1 MAKINGTLNAVLSG
15 SDKIL
20 HSTSATLTVNA
31 NLADTSTKD
40 DGGWSTHLKGR
51 RDWSIS
57 VDGLYD
63 TTGDGL
69 TPDAILS
76 AIIDRTADTV
86 IEFTTDDP
94 TNSDGW
100 TGNGT
105 FSDVTIT
112 GASEEAITF
121 STTITGNG
129 ALSAIL

>member
-15 SDKIL
+15 TDKLL
-20 HSTSATLTVNA
+20 HSTSATLNVNV

-40 DGGWSTHLKGR
+40 DGGWSTHINGA

-63 TTGDGL
+63 TTGSGI
-69 TPDAILS
+69 TPNSILA
-76 AIIDRTADTV
+76 AIIARTADTV
-86 IEFTTDDP
+86 IKFTTDDP
-94 TNSDGW
+94 TNSTGW

-112 GASEEAITF
+112 GAAEEAITF
-121 STTITGNG
+121 SATITGNG
-129 ALSAIL
+129 ALAAI